1 MKKKVIFCSVVAGLF
16 LFGGTGYAAG
26 SWLWQND
33 LNSIRGTIEGLGAI
47 AEKRF
52 QELGL
57 KDNAL
62 KDKENQLKDKE
73 NQLLAKN
80 QELEAMG
87 KDLAAKQ
94 SELVKLKNQLTEKDG
109 QIQKLQEGLTEEI
122 QHAEETHQHDLLVC
136 KELEAEI
143 QKLIQ
148 QEGELQ
154 ETVQQLQEEL
164 KEAETAK
171 SELESAKRQIKDVD
185 TYGKTILHREQN
197 RQ

>member
-62 KDKENQLKDKE
+62 KDKENQL
-73 NQLLAKN
+73 LAKN

-94 SELVKLKNQLTEKDG
+94 SELVELKNQLTEKDG

-143 QKLIQ
+143 QKLST

-154 ETVQQLQEEL
+154 ETIQQLQEEL